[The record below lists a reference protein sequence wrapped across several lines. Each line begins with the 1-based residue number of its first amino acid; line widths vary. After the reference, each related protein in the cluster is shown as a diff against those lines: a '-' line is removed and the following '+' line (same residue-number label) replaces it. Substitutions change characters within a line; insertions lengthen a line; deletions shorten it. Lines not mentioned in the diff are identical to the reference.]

1 MDYST
6 HCDELEFE
14 GARFVELARGA
25 DVDAPVPAC
34 PGWNV
39 ANLLAHV
46 GYVHRWSRYLVNVRA
61 PQRIAGQEMGL
72 SRGPV
77 TADWLAQGVS
87 ELLVTLRAA
96 DPDEEMWAWGDDQH
110 VRYWA
115 RRQLHE
121 TLVHR
126 SDLEEALGI
135 ASEFDPDVAADAIDE
150 FFANIERAGDFSPD
164 VKNLVGEGDV
174 VAFRAHEGRVWSV
187 RLEPEG
193 FGFVEGSL
201 APSATLHGPAA
212 ELLLVIYRRRA
223 IEASRCSVEGRRD
236 LVDHWLEN
244 SALL

>member
-1 MDYST
+1 M
-6 HCDELEFE
+6 
-14 GARFVELARGA
+14 
-25 DVDAPVPAC
+25 
-34 PGWNV
+34 
-39 ANLLAHV
+39 
-46 GYVHRWSRYLVNVRA
+46 
-61 PQRIAGQEMGL
+61 
-72 SRGPV
+72 
-77 TADWLAQGVS
+77 
-87 ELLVTLRAA
+87 
-96 DPDEEMWAWGDDQH
+96 
-110 VRYWA
+110 RYWA